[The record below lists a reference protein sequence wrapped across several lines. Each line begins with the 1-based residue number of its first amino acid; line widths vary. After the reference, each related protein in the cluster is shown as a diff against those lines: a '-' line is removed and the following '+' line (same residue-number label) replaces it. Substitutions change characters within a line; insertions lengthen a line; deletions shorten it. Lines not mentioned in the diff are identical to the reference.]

1 MVRGLSLVIIAGFLF
16 VAGSALMYT
25 GCAKQRVPAT
35 DAGQPLVDF
44 RPGAQVGGE
53 WTGDIIVAGQVVA
66 RGLTYVGEGDL
77 QKGGVVRVAWVP
89 PTMTVAPAGTG
100 SSQWWYAG
108 GVLLY
113 ILAVIVEEVGRR
125 RMREARA

>member
-35 DAGQPLVDF
+35 DSGQPVVDF
-44 RPGAQVGGE
+44 RPAAQVGGA
-53 WTGDIIVAGQVVA
+53 WTGDIIVADQVVA

-77 QKGGVVRVAWVP
+77 QKGEVVRVAWVP
-89 PTMTVAPAGTG
+89 ATTTVTPADTG

-108 GVLLY
+108 GVVLY
-113 ILAVIVEEVGRR
+113 ILAVLVEEVGRR
-125 RMREARA
+125 RMRRAPA